1 MATVILT
8 ATTMGIITT
17 ITMTETSRRDAALY
31 RLLAWMSPSFPVG
44 AFTYSHGLEWAV
56 EESTVTEAESLRAWI
71 SDVMRYGSGRS
82 DAILLARV
90 HEAFLAGDLSAVREM
105 AELAVALQPS
115 KERHLEA
122 TAQGAAFVVALEAAW
137 PAVDAMAERLSA
149 LKGDG
154 GVSLWAYAI
163 AVGVHSAAHDIDAE
177 LAVSAYLHAFAA
189 NLVSAAVRAVP
200 LGQSDG
206 QRVIAALESVIAE
219 VAGEA
224 QAASLD
230 DLGSASFCADIS
242 SQLHETQY
250 TRLFR
255 S

>member
-1 MATVILT
+1 MVIPT
-8 ATTMGIITT
+8 ITITITGTII
-17 ITMTETSRRDAALY
+17 ITMTDASRRDAALY

-56 EESTVTEAESLRAWI
+56 EEGAVADAQSLRAWI

-90 HEAFLAGDLSAVREM
+90 HEAFLASDLIAVREM
-105 AELAVALQPS
+105 ADLAVALQPS

-137 PAVDAMAERLSA
+137 PAGEAMADRLLA
-149 LKGDG
+149 LKGGDG
-154 GVSLWAYAI
+154 IDRWAYAI
-163 AVGVHSAAHDIDAE
+163 AVGVHCAAHDIDAE

-206 QRVIAALESVIAE
+206 QRVLAALEPVIAD

-224 QAASLD
+224 LAASLD
-230 DLGSASFCADIS
+230 DLGSASFRADIS